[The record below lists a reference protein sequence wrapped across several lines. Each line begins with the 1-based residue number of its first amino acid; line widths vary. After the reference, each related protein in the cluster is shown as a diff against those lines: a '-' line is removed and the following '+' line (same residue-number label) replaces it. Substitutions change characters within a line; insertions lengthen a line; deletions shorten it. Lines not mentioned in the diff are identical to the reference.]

1 MSMRVTMGLFI
12 IIAIS
17 SLILLSPF
25 LQLNHAILYEN
36 GTCTNENL
44 TKSSN
49 QTINTNGS
57 VDDLL
62 KSLPSDNR
70 MLAELVCQTTPNS
83 TNSNSTNSSNV
94 TIPNLNMTNKSTNPN
109 ITLPEQMPPES
120 VNGSNVGKI

>member
-1 MSMRVTMGLFI
+1 MIGFLVM
-12 IIAIS
+12 IAAS
-17 SLILLSPF
+17 SLILLSPY
-25 LQLNHAILYEN
+25 LQFNHATLYEN

-57 VDDLL
+57 VDDFLE
-62 KSLPSDNR
+62 SLPTDNS

-83 TNSNSTNSSNV
+83 TNSNSNNSSNI

-109 ITLPEQMPPES
+109 TTLPEQMPPES